1 MPATAGCEA
10 APAIGFIAHM
20 DTSPDASG
28 AADEAYVSRR
38 GERRYKRRALQAET
52 TKKSPK
58 YQILRAI
65 LLAEAVRFELTI
77 GY

>member
-20 DTSPDASG
+20 DTSPGASG

-38 GERRYKRRALQAET
+38 GERRYKRRALQTET
-52 TKKSPK
+52 TKSPK

-65 LLAEAVRFELTI
+65 LLAEAVDS
-77 GY
+77 

>member
-52 TKKSPK
+52 TKKPEISNTSGHS
-58 YQILRAI
+58 LGGGGG
-65 LLAEAVRFELTI
+65 FLT
-77 GY
+77 GLWQ